1 MTLEQFQNWALSQGS
16 VAKTDGGYLGECVS
30 LINQYLSKVYGLN
43 AGAWGHAKDWATN
56 SNVLQHFDR
65 VGDLQ
70 RGDIVVYGPNFG
82 GGYGHIGIY
91 LGNGQLLDQNGRIAR
106 RVSVGSIYPGYIAIL
121 RRKGQTNQG
130 VEMAS
135 NSKVDD
141 TTVQLTYNLGLDRA
155 ASSNEIHSRIAAG
168 DTEEQLLRDVLGSGE
183 HKALQQKWYDYD
195 RLSKQVAE
203 LSSRPTKAELQ
214 ALADEL
220 AKSNAKVAE
229 LENPDNIVVSRGFF
243 NGLFDK
249 IKNIIGGK

>member
-30 LINQYLSKVYGLN
+30 LINQYLSKVYGIQ
-43 AGAWGHAKDWATN
+43 AGAWGHAKDWISN
-56 SNVLQHFDR
+56 GNVLQHFDR

-70 RGDIVVYGPNFG
+70 RGDIVVYGSNYG
-82 GGYGHIGIY
+82 DGYGHIGVY

-106 RVSVGSIYPGYIAIL
+106 RVTVGSIYAGYIGIL

-130 VEMAS
+130 VEMAKD
-135 NSKVDD
+135 SKVDD
-141 TTVQLTYNLGLDRA
+141 VTVQLTYNLGLDRA
-155 ASSNEIHSRIAAG
+155 ATSNEIHARVGAG
-168 DTEEQLLRDVLGSGE
+168 QTEEQLLRDVLGSAE

-220 AKSNAKVAE
+220 AKSNAKIAE
-229 LENPDNIVVSRGFF
+229 LDNPDNIVVSRGFF

-249 IKNIIGGK
+249 IKSFISRG